1 VNAKATSQ
9 PAMAISTLTA
19 GLILL
24 CFMFF
29 LSPSEGHLDLVVVLF
44 SVFRRFFQ
52 AAEIAGAKQHST
64 RQGLS
69 PFFPPENAARD
80 AGRVNRVQPEMP
92 DDGKWFW

>member
-1 VNAKATSQ
+1 
-9 PAMAISTLTA
+9 MAISTLRA

-44 SVFRRFFQ
+44 SVFRRLFQ
-52 AAEIAGAKQHST
+52 AAEIAGANQHST

-69 PFFPPENAARD
+69 PFFSPENAARD
-80 AGRVNRVQPEMP
+80 AGRVEWAQLEVPAE
-92 DDGKWFW
+92 GKWFL